1 MTDAARAGLARL
13 RGDLEEAE
21 DRLRSA
27 AEAATASG
35 DHPIMAMVAL
45 GVGSLALARGDRDD
59 ARRALE
65 LAVALRGA
73 PDPHEPTEAK
83 LRAALGMTAP
93 SPAPAVE
100 AGTGLDRDGAAA
112 ALTQILRR

>member
-1 MTDAARAGLARL
+1 
-13 RGDLEEAE
+13 
-21 DRLRSA
+21 
-27 AEAATASG
+27 
-35 DHPIMAMVAL
+35 MAMVAL
-45 GVGSLALARGDRDD
+45 GVGSLALARGDHDD

-65 LAVALRGA
+65 LAVAMRGGA
-73 PDPHEPTEAK
+73 DPHDPAEAQ
-83 LRAALGMTAP
+83 LRAALGLDAS